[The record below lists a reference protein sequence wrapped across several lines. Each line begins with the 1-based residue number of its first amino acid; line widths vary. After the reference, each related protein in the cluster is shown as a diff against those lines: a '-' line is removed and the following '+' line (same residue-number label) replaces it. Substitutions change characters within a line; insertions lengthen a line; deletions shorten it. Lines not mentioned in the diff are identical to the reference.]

1 MDDSQAGNPHAIDPK
16 TTGLRCR
23 VRVGSADGV
32 LAVVPHL
39 LGFHPSDSLVMLGIG
54 GAPPKHTPAS
64 PAEHRRSPS
73 AGEAAETVTPTPTPG
88 SPPLRSRAAV
98 VGS

>member
-54 GAPPKHTPAS
+54 GPPARIRLAFRYDPPDPPDEGLPADIAR
-64 PAEHRRSPS
+64 PAKNFVP
-73 AGEAAETVTPTPTPG
+73 P
-88 SPPLRSRAAV
+88 PPLTVARVR
-98 VGS
+98 G

>member
-54 GAPPKHTPAS
+54 GPPPPHRLALPSPPPPPPPAGPAARSSAPA
-64 PAEHRRSPS
+64 
-73 AGEAAETVTPTPTPG
+73 PTPF
-88 SPPLRSRAAV
+88 PPPHPPRLGAP
-98 VGS
+98 